1 MHVSTESARMLRC
14 MLLLLV
20 PVGFRKQPMLVPRSQ
35 AHGISRETRTS
46 RQVSNL
52 PDTFFRRTFVTT
64 LILSE
69 LHNIL
74 KLLW

>member
-14 MLLLLV
+14 ILLLLLV

-35 AHGISRETRTS
+35 VHDISREARV
-46 RQVSNL
+46 RKVSNVRKFL
-52 PDTFFRRTFVTT
+52 WTFVTN

-74 KLLW
+74 KLLL